1 MLIQVAKYKRLAQ
14 TCAHTGAAFARFLK
28 ISALK
33 FAYHLKISTSNKKI
47 GTPRNVVMSTLTTFI
62 LPLPKTCIT
71 TEQ

>member
-33 FAYHLKISTSNKKI
+33 FAYHLKISTSNKK
-47 GTPRNVVMSTLTTFI
+47 
-62 LPLPKTCIT
+62 
-71 TEQ
+71 